1 MCGHPGPKS
10 KGPGNG
16 PSGPHGA
23 WWLAWLVVRWS
34 ADCVG
39 RDDLKALRW
48 GLRSGRS
55 SMVAPTPRMRQP
67 AQSGEQITGGRTPLA
82 SQRSG
87 RADRPRA
94 RYLHAG
100 PSYSSSVS
108 TQSPSTRE
116 RTSWPL
122 STSFSAA
129 RPMRAAR
136 LLGSDRDVIVVSIV
150 VSCPC
155 SRHYSETHRPFEQYP

>member
-1 MCGHPGPKS
+1 M
-10 KGPGNG
+10 
-16 PSGPHGA
+16 
-23 WWLAWLVVRWS
+23 
-34 ADCVG
+34 G

-55 SMVAPTPRMRQP
+55 NMGAPTPRMRQP

-87 RADRPRA
+87 RTDRPRA
-94 RYLHAG
+94 RYRHAG
-100 PSYSSSVS
+100 PSYSS
-108 TQSPSTRE
+108 STRE

-155 SRHYSETHRPFEQYP
+155 SRHYSKTHRPFEQYP